1 MQVIDK
7 KILLEFCESHAG
19 LRPSAGRWL
28 DVVGSANWST
38 PNDLK
43 RTFPAASL
51 LDSFRVVF
59 NLKGNHYR
67 LLAEVFYSRKMITI
81 ERVGTHAEYSK
92 WKL

>member
-1 MQVIDK
+1 MRVVDK

-19 LRPSAGRWL
+19 LRLSANRWL
-28 DVVGSANWST
+28 DVVESARWLT

-43 RTFPAASL
+43 MTFPTASL
-51 LDSFRVVF
+51 IDSHRVVF

-67 LLAEVFYSRKMITI
+67 LLTEVFYSRQVVTI